1 MNQNFR
7 DEWQTMPDEEL
18 KIIYKRKARTQKI
31 LAAVTWIPLIP
42 AAFICGIFGWTGFF
56 MSEFQLFKQVT
67 DGGASI
73 FLFFAA
79 FAICGALMTGKN
91 SKTFYWTP
99 LVMIA
104 GIIIKKAVYK
114 GSVFI
119 GIILLIYV
127 ICACI
132 GLYFVVSDL
141 NFLRGLPNFPFLKR
155 RSEINFNAM
164 NRDVMLRYLEN
175 AQNGGITTVNGEE
188 VFTAEKPEEIVTP
201 PEKTEEYLQQHR
213 VLYRNKKT

>member
-7 DEWQTMPDEEL
+7 DEWQTMPDEDL
-18 KIIYKRKARTQKI
+18 KIIYKRKSRIQKL

-42 AAFICGIFGWTGFF
+42 AAVICGVFGW
-56 MSEFQLFKQVT
+56 SEFLYSEYNLFSQVI
-67 DGGASI
+67 DLGAST

-79 FAICGALMTGKN
+79 FAVCGVLMTGKN

-141 NFLRGLPNFPFLKR
+141 NFLRELPNFPFLKR

-175 AQNGGITTVNGEE
+175 AQNVGITTVKGEE

-201 PEKTEEYLQQHR
+201 PEKTEEYLQQYR
-213 VLYRNKKT
+213 MLYRNKKT